1 VELKRLFKRYKTFEE
16 VDLFTKIVIVL
27 YCVRVL
33 ASAWLA
39 FDIAGHKIFQF
50 IISWTSKLALL
61 VAIVYIFKVQ
71 KRITYKSLGLCILP
85 TIYIILILLRDTNF
99 AYFSYSIISILA
111 VYLFLLLSDQLK
123 RKIVELFYELVL
135 VSIVLSTFA
144 YFYALLG
151 LPVKTVS
158 YYTIAYKTHFYY
170 QFGPLA
176 ILNSG
181 GLLRMCGPFNEG
193 GNLGTICAFLYAI
206 FDEKNTKIEKAIL
219 IVGILLS
226 FSLAGWLLLL
236 IYWLGDLI
244 SKKQLKS
251 IIIIT
256 ALIATILILP
266 TIDFGNEYVNSFVQ
280 RFAITS
286 DGLSGD
292 NRTWEGFDQQYDS
305 IVNSDR
311 KWWGAGLDYKV
322 ADGSSYKSYI
332 ITYGYIGT
340 LMLAMPWLF
349 MCIKYGRKTKH
360 GIIYIVVFFI
370 SLYQRPAPITSLFG
384 YAMMFGGL
392 DVMSYD
398 YKLLDK
404 VNIGE
409 YDDKSNA
416 VNTWI

>member
-1 VELKRLFKRYKTFEE
+1 MELKRLFKRYKTFEE

-50 IISWTSKLALL
+50 IISWTGKLALL

-123 RKIVELFYELVL
+123 RKIVELFYELVII
-135 VSIVLSTFA
+135 SIVLSTFA
-144 YFYALLG
+144 YFYTLLG

-251 IIIIT
+251 IIIIA

-349 MCIKYGRKTKH
+349 MCIKY
-360 GIIYIVVFFI
+360 
-370 SLYQRPAPITSLFG
+370 
-384 YAMMFGGL
+384 
-392 DVMSYD
+392 D
-398 YKLLDK
+398 
-404 VNIGE
+404 
-409 YDDKSNA
+409 
-416 VNTWI
+416 

>member
-1 VELKRLFKRYKTFEE
+1 MELKRLFKRYKTFEE

-50 IISWTSKLALL
+50 IISLTGKLALL

-111 VYLFLLLSDQLK
+111 IYLFLLLSDQLK

-144 YFYALLG
+144 YFYTLLG

-206 FDEKNTKIEKAIL
+206 FDEKNTKIATIKAVI
-219 IVGILLS
+219 IIILLS
-226 FSLAGWLLLL
+226 CFFE
-236 IYWLGDLI
+236 I
-244 SKKQLKS
+244 KS
-251 IIIIT
+251 
-256 ALIATILILP
+256 P
-266 TIDFGNEYVNSFVQ
+266 NQ
-280 RFAITS
+280 
-286 DGLSGD
+286 
-292 NRTWEGFDQQYDS
+292 
-305 IVNSDR
+305 
-311 KWWGAGLDYKV
+311 
-322 ADGSSYKSYI
+322 
-332 ITYGYIGT
+332 
-340 LMLAMPWLF
+340 
-349 MCIKYGRKTKH
+349 
-360 GIIYIVVFFI
+360 
-370 SLYQRPAPITSLFG
+370 
-384 YAMMFGGL
+384 
-392 DVMSYD
+392 
-398 YKLLDK
+398 
-404 VNIGE
+404 
-409 YDDKSNA
+409 
-416 VNTWI
+416 